1 MLEPERLQFHD
12 LLGESA
18 QGGRTML
25 LPALLEAQSAFGYIS
40 QETAAQIGKE
50 LKVPL
55 ADVMGVVEFYS
66 MLYTEPTAETIIRVC
81 TSPSCSARGG
91 RDVYAQ
97 LREQL
102 NVLGNHSADGEYF
115 VEHVE
120 CLGLCDY
127 APAAL
132 VNETPVGDITPE
144 RVLAGEDGLTLK
156 VYGDEQVIT
165 KRVGTVD
172 PINVEAYRA
181 NRGFCGFDR
190 ALSLGAENLID
201 FMDGSGLLGRGGA
214 SFPTRIK
221 WEGAA
226 NAEGSEKY
234 IVCNAD
240 ESEPGTFKDRVLL
253 ENDPF
258 AIIEGLLLGGYAI
271 GASQGFIYIRGEYA
285 KAQKV
290 VGAAIEA
297 ARAAGYLGKDI
308 QGSGFDFDIE
318 LRSGAGAYICG
329 EETALFESIEGKRG
343 FPRLK
348 PPFPTTHGL
357 FQKPTVI
364 NNVETF
370 ANVSLLFRIGSEAYT
385 QYGSEKSTGPWLFS
399 ISGDIENPGVYEV
412 TQPTTLRELLA
423 QAGGVKDG
431 ADLQTVL
438 LGGAAGKFVSPD
450 QLDVCLTQED
460 ARAAGLALG
469 SGAVIVLS
477 AETDL
482 KQILSDLGHFFAHE
496 SCGKCYPC
504 QLGSQRQAEI
514 LDRNLA
520 GITLEGD
527 FDRLQDVGWTMTD
540 ASLCGLGQT
549 AASAVLSAMEIFPE
563 KFVPPSALAGISPRR
578 GENQSL
584 PPVGEG

>member
-1 MLEPERLQFHD
+1 MQEKSFND
-12 LLGESA
+12 LLGEIA
-18 QGGRTML
+18 PRGRTML
-25 LPALLEAQSAFGYIS
+25 LPALLAAQREFGFIS
-40 QETAAQIGKE
+40 KETAAQIGAA
-50 LKVPL
+50 LRVPL
-55 ADVMGVVEFYS
+55 ADVMGVIEFYS
-66 MLYTEPTAETIIRVC
+66 MLYSEPTAKTIIRVC

-120 CLGLCDY
+120 CLGLCDH

-132 VNETPVGDITPE
+132 VDETPIGDVTSE
-144 RVLAGEDGLTLK
+144 RILASEDNLSLK
-156 VYGDEQVIT
+156 VYGSERILT
-165 KRVGTVD
+165 KRVGVVD
-172 PINVEAYRA
+172 PASLEDYRA
-181 NRGFCGFDR
+181 NDGFLGFEQ
-190 ALSLGAENLID
+190 ALSLGAGKLID

-214 SFPTRIK
+214 SFPTKIK

-226 NAEGSEKY
+226 NAEGSDKY

-240 ESEPGTFKDRVLL
+240 ESEPGTFKDRILL

-258 AIIEGLLLGGYAI
+258 AIIEGLLIGGFAI
-271 GASQGFIYIRGEYA
+271 GASQGFIYIRGEYP
-285 KAQKV
+285 KAQKI
-290 VGAAIEA
+290 VGAAIEV
-297 ARAAGYLGKDI
+297 ARAAGYLGENI
-308 QGSGFDFDIE
+308 LGSGFDFDIE

-370 ANVSLLFRIGSEAYT
+370 ANVSLLFCIGTEAYT
-385 QYGSEKSTGPWLFS
+385 QYGSDKSTGPWLFS
-399 ISGDIENPGVYEV
+399 LSGDIENPGVYEV
-412 TQPTTLRELLA
+412 TQPTTLREMLT

-431 ADLQTVL
+431 VALQTVL
-438 LGGAAGKFVSPD
+438 LGGAAGKFVHPD
-450 QLDVCLTQED
+450 QLDVRLTQED
-460 ARAAGLALG
+460 ARAAGLTLG

-520 GITLEGD
+520 GSALSGD
-527 FDRLQDVGWTMTD
+527 FARLEDVGWTMTD

-549 AASAVLSAMEIFPE
+549 AASAVLSAMEHFPE
-563 KFVPPSALAGISPRR
+563 KFV
-578 GENQSL
+578 
-584 PPVGEG
+584 

>member
-1 MLEPERLQFHD
+1 MREQSFND
-12 LLGESA
+12 LLGEIA
-18 QGGRTML
+18 PRGRTML
-25 LPALLEAQSAFGYIS
+25 LPALLAAQKEFGYIS
-40 QETAAQIGKE
+40 EERATEIGNA
-50 LKVPL
+50 LHTPL
-55 ADVMGVVEFYS
+55 ADVMGVIEFYS
-66 MLYTEPTAETIIRVC
+66 MLYSKPTAKTIIRIC

-91 RDVYAQ
+91 RDVHHQ
-97 LREQL
+97 ILHELNLLR
-102 NVLGNHSADGEYF
+102 DGATVDGRYF

-120 CLGLCDY
+120 CLGLCDH

-132 VNETPVGDITPE
+132 VDEMPIGYVTTDRIHAEKDN
-144 RVLAGEDGLTLK
+144 LSLK
-156 VYGDEQVIT
+156 VYGSERVIT
-165 KRVGTVD
+165 KRVGVVD
-172 PINVEAYRA
+172 PVSLDDYRA
-181 NRGFCGFDR
+181 TGGFCGFEK
-190 ALSLGAENLID
+190 ALTLGAENMIA

-214 SFPTRIK
+214 SFPTQMK
-221 WEGAA
+221 WKGAA
-226 NAEGSEKY
+226 SAPGTEKY

-240 ESEPGTFKDRVLL
+240 ESEPGTFKDRALL

-258 AIIEGLLLGGYAI
+258 SIIEGLLLGGFAI
-271 GASQGFIYIRGEYA
+271 GATQGFIYIRGEYP
-285 KAQKV
+285 KAQKI
-290 VGAAIEA
+290 VGAALEA
-297 ARAAGYLGKDI
+297 ARAAGYLGKNI

-348 PPFPTTHGL
+348 PPFPTTSGL

-370 ANVSLLFRIGSEAYT
+370 ANVSLLFCIGVGAYR

-399 ISGDIENPGVYEV
+399 LSGDIEKPGVYEV
-412 TQPTTLRELLA
+412 TQPTTLRELLV

-438 LGGAAGKFVSPD
+438 LGGAAGKFVHPD
-450 QLDVCLTQED
+450 QLDVRLTQED
-460 ARAAGLALG
+460 TRAMGLTLG

-477 AETDL
+477 ENANL
-482 KQILSDLGHFFAHE
+482 KQTLADLGHFFAHE

-514 LDRNLA
+514 LDRILA
-520 GITLEGD
+520 GSALEGD
-527 FDRLQDVGWTMTD
+527 FARLQDVGWTMTD

-549 AASAVLSAMEIFPE
+549 AASAVLSAMELFPE
-563 KFVPPSALAGISPRR
+563 KFK
-578 GENQSL
+578 
-584 PPVGEG
+584 

>member
-1 MLEPERLQFHD
+1 MLETERLQFHD
-12 LLGESA
+12 FLGENV
-18 QGGRTML
+18 QRGRTML
-25 LPALLEAQSAFGYIS
+25 LPALLEAQSAYGYIS
-40 QETAAQIGKE
+40 QETARQIGKE
-50 LKVPL
+50 LNVPL

-66 MLYTEPTAETIIRVC
+66 MLYTEPTAKTIIRVC

-115 VEHVE
+115 VEQVE
-120 CLGLCDY
+120 CLGLCDH

-132 VNETPVGDITPE
+132 VDETPIGDITPE
-144 RVLAGEDGLTLK
+144 RILVREDNLSLK
-156 VYGDEQVIT
+156 VYGNERVIT
-165 KRVGTVD
+165 KRVGVVD
-172 PINVEAYRA
+172 PASLEDYKANEGFLGVEQA
-181 NRGFCGFDR
+181 F
-190 ALSLGAENLID
+190 LLGSGKLIEFMAE
-201 FMDGSGLLGRGGA
+201 SGLLGRGGA
-214 SFPTRIK
+214 SFPTKVK

-226 NAEGSEKY
+226 NAPGNEKY

-240 ESEPGTFKDRVLL
+240 ESEPGTFKDRILL

-258 AIIEGLLLGGYAI
+258 AIIEGLLIGGFAI
-271 GASQGFIYIRGEYA
+271 GASQGFIYIRGEYP
-285 KAQKV
+285 KAQKI

-297 ARAAGYLGKDI
+297 AHTAGYLGTNI

-329 EETALFESIEGKRG
+329 EETALFESVEGKRG

-357 FQKPTVI
+357 FQKPTII

-370 ANVSLLFRIGSEAYT
+370 ANISLLFCIGADVYR

-399 ISGDIENPGVYEV
+399 LSGDIEKPGIYET

-431 ADLQTVL
+431 ADLQTIL
-438 LGGAAGKFVSPD
+438 LGGAAGKFVAPA
-450 QLDVCLTQED
+450 QLDVRLTQED
-460 ARAAGLALG
+460 ARAAGLTLG

-520 GITLEGD
+520 GSALEGD
-527 FDRLQDVGWTMTD
+527 FARLQDVGWTMTD

-549 AASAVLSAMEIFPE
+549 AASAVLSAMELFPE
-563 KFVPPSALAGISPRR
+563 KFA
-578 GENQSL
+578 
-584 PPVGEG
+584 